1 MTFDASRDRLAEHP
15 PNGATMPFLPHR
27 THRSSRIA
35 RRRWYAAATACLTL
49 AVPGAATA
57 AQAPSTLQRDV
68 DALVAAGA
76 PGAILLVRDGAA
88 TQRLHA
94 GLSDVER
101 GTPMRGDEHFKIA
114 SLTKTYTA
122 TVVLQLVQERRL
134 ALGDSVAKWLPGLV
148 PNGHRVTIRQLLNH
162 TSGFAEYES
171 DERYLKPYL
180 GGNFGFY
187 WSPRKLVELAVS
199 HPPVFAPGQTKA
211 ASYSNT
217 NYVLLGLVVEKV
229 TSRSI
234 GAELGRR
241 IFRPLGLRHTIYQTK
256 PGLPSPYAH
265 GYLVLGNGPATDVTG
280 LSPSLSP
287 ASGAIVSTAAETTR
301 FYRALLSGRLL
312 APQLLKAMKTT
323 ISSGE
328 HVDIPGQRYGF
339 GLESFPTPCGRAWGH
354 NGVVPGYFT
363 FVFANGDGS
372 RQALLMVNHDAQTL
386 PAAAG
391 PLYMALIAKAYCST
405 R

>member
-1 MTFDASRDRLAEHP
+1 MTFLPYLIDRP
-15 PNGATMPFLPHR
+15 
-27 THRSSRIA
+27 
-35 RRRWYAAATACLTL
+35 RRRLRVRWCAAAVACLGVAL
-49 AVPGAATA
+49 PGAATA
-57 AQAPSTLQRDV
+57 AAAPSSTATLQNNV

-76 PGAILLVRDGAA
+76 PGAILLVRDGAKTRRLQGGLA
-88 TQRLHA
+88 DVAQR
-94 GLSDVER
+94 
-101 GTPMRGDEHFKIA
+101 TPMRGDEHFKIA

-134 ALGDSVAKWLPGLV
+134 RLSDSVARWLPGLV
-148 PNGHRVTIRQLLNH
+148 PNGRRITIHQLLNH
-162 TSGFAEYES
+162 TSGIPEYES

-180 GGNFGFY
+180 SGNLGFY
-187 WSPRKLVELAVS
+187 WSPRQLVKLAVS
-199 HPPVFAPGQTKA
+199 HPAVFAPGATRTS
-211 ASYSNT
+211 SYSNT
-217 NYVLLGLVVEKV
+217 NYVLLGLVVERV
-229 TSRSI
+229 TEHSI
-234 GAELGRR
+234 GAELSRR
-241 IFRPLGLRHTIYQTK
+241 IFRPLGLRHTRYPTK

-265 GYLVLGNGPATDVTG
+265 GYLVLGEPPAADVTG

-312 APQLLKAMKTT
+312 RPATMKAMKTT
-323 ISSGE
+323 ISEGE
-328 HVDIPGQRYGF
+328 RVDIPGQRYGY

-386 PAAAG
+386 PASAG
-391 PLYMALIAKAYCST
+391 PLYMALIAKAYCAT
-405 R
+405 K

>member
-1 MTFDASRDRLAEHP
+1 MTFLPDLIDR
-15 PNGATMPFLPHR
+15 PHR
-27 THRSSRIA
+27 RIHV
-35 RRRWYAAATACLTL
+35 RWYAAVVACLGVAL
-49 AVPGAATA
+49 PSAATA
-57 AQAPSTLQRDV
+57 AAPPPSTTTLQRDV

-76 PGAILLVRDGAA
+76 PGAILLVRDGAK
-88 TQRLHA
+88 TRRLHG
-94 GLSDVER
+94 GLADVAQR
-101 GTPMRGDEHFKIA
+101 TPMRGDEHFKIA

-134 ALGDSVAKWLPGLV
+134 RLSDSVARWLPGLV
-148 PNGHRVTIRQLLNH
+148 PNGHSITIHQLLNH
-162 TSGFAEYES
+162 TSGIPDYES

-180 GGNFGFY
+180 SGNLGFY
-187 WSPRKLVELAVS
+187 WSPRQLVKLAVS
-199 HPPVFAPGQTKA
+199 HPAVFAPGATRTS
-211 ASYSNT
+211 SYSNT
-217 NYVLLGLVVEKV
+217 NYVLLGLVVERV
-229 TSRSI
+229 TGRSI
-234 GAELGRR
+234 GAELSRR
-241 IFRPLGLRHTIYQTK
+241 IFRPLGLRHTSYPTK

-265 GYLVLGNGPATDVTG
+265 GYLVLGEPPATDVTA

-312 APQLLKAMKTT
+312 RPATMKAMKTT
-323 ISSGE
+323 ISEGE
-328 HVDIPGQRYGF
+328 HVDIPGQRYGY

-386 PAAAG
+386 PATAG

-405 R
+405 K